1 MRPIPTA
8 FHVGPLEFHTYG
20 LGLAI
25 AFYLAWRYLDARVRA
40 RGIPTNHLV
49 ELGIWI
55 VVSALLGA
63 RLLHVLTNW
72 SSYSGQPLQL
82 FEVWHG
88 GLASFGGLLFA
99 VPTALWLKHR
109 RYPEIGVLEGLD
121 IAVPALALGWA
132 VGRLLG
138 PQLMVAGG
146 GHPTTSWIG
155 MYYADQVGKRIPVP
169 IIQALED
176 GALFVLLIVAERRL
190 RRASAPQ
197 IATATPPTGAL
208 TAIAMVVW
216 GIARFLDERLWL
228 GEDGHLGSLLVQLG
242 AVALAVGGLVI
253 GVAVYRNWRAYL
265 ESPPHPAVPGPTQF
279 AGP

>member
-1 MRPIPTA
+1 VRPIPTA
-8 FHVGPLEFHTYG
+8 FHLGPLEFHTYG

-25 AFYLAWRYLDARVRA
+25 AFYVAWRYLSARVSA
-40 RGIPTNHLV
+40 RGIRTDYLV
-49 ELGIWI
+49 ELGIWV

-63 RLLHVLTNW
+63 RLFHVLTNW
-72 SSYSGQPLQL
+72 STYSGQPLQIL
-82 FEVWHG
+82 EVWHG

-99 VPTALWLKHR
+99 VPTALWVKHR
-109 RYPEIGVLEGLD
+109 RYPELGVLEGLD

-155 MYYADQVGKRIPVP
+155 MYYAGQVGKRIPVP

-176 GALFVLLIVAERRL
+176 GALFVILILVERRL
-190 RRASAPQ
+190 QRLSEARDAPS
-197 IATATPPTGAL
+197 PTGAL
-208 TAIAMVVW
+208 TAIAMVIW
-216 GIARFLDERLWL
+216 GIARSLDERLWL
-228 GEDGHLGSLLVQLG
+228 GEDGHLGSLLVQG
-242 AVALAVGGLVI
+242 AGVALALAGLAI
-253 GVAVYRNWRAYL
+253 GVAVYRNWRSYL
-265 ESPPHPAVPGPTQF
+265 STGAHPAVPGPTQL